1 VARAGLQPTLGFAQ
15 ACPYLPIRSRV
26 PLAILL
32 ALAVQWAERIVRKI
46 DSTFP
51 QKGVGGTGCCWKRWP
66 SVLQHALFSGWDRR
80 PDGKFAILVIE
91 TLYFLATKA
100 NGASGQRLPMRWSP
114 EDAGRLVVLP
124 RTLRF
129 ATSETSARFK
139 KRQKRRSATE
149 STRPLE

>member
-66 SVLQHALFSGWDRR
+66 SVLQHALFSGWIAFRTE
-80 PDGKFAILVIE
+80 KFAILEIE
-91 TLYFLATKA
+91 THYFLATNVERRFRETLA
-100 NGASGQRLPMRWSP
+100 GA
-114 EDAGRLVVLP
+114 VVARGCWTAC
-124 RTLRF
+124 RT
-129 ATSETSARFK
+129 S
-139 KRQKRRSATE
+139 
-149 STRPLE
+149 